1 MSLSPLLNL
10 NSTPCKKRKCENS
23 LHTLE
28 TTPIQHNLKNVSPIC
43 FEESPFQSEKSKKN
57 HLKAEIDENVNNEQ
71 QNKKKLKGNNWSQN
85 EDEMLKN
92 AVSMYSGRNWKDIA
106 AMVPGRTHSQ
116 CSQRWRRIQPF
127 KNRQAWTKEEDKTL
141 VELVQKNGCNWS
153 LISSFIEGRTGKQVR
168 ERYLNKL
175 DPKINRNRFTAEE
188 DLKILKLYRQI
199 GARWREISKSFEG
212 RPENMIKNRFYS
224 FIKKKYDDCLISREK
239 DRQKEEEI
247 FKFINSGSNE
257 HINLKKLSSGLLKNG
272 REKNEEKMSAIE
284 TTKFPV
290 DIMKKEGFIAYAAR
304 NETPLTKENSSAHQ
318 SGSKNYFNNEENI
331 FQYLMN
337 ENQENNL
344 NENRNEIFLRENL
357 KEKDE
362 KESPKKQTFAES
374 EVKRDEFND
383 PIDRMEFL
391 TKKKKVIENLLVSL
405 LGKIQDCEIKKE
417 LFHQ

>member
-10 NSTPCKKRKCENS
+10 NSTPCKKRKCDSS
-23 LHTLE
+23 LHPLE
-28 TTPIQHNLKNVSPIC
+28 ATPFKQNLKNLSPIR
-43 FEESPFQSEKSKKN
+43 FEESPFQSEKSKKTN
-57 HLKAEIDENVNNEQ
+57 LKTEMDENLNNEQ
-71 QNKKKLKGNNWSQN
+71 QNKKKQKGNNWSQN

-92 AVSMYSGRNWKDIA
+92 AVNMYSGRNWKDIA

-127 KNRQAWTKEEDKTL
+127 KNRQAWTKQEDKTL
-141 VELVQKNGCNWS
+141 VDLVQKNGCNWA

-224 FIKKKYDDCLISREK
+224 FIKKKYDDCLISRERS
-239 DRQKEEEI
+239 RQKEEEI

-257 HINLKKLSSGLLKNG
+257 HINLKKLSSGLKNG
-272 REKNEEKMSAIE
+272 REKNEEKMETIE

-290 DIMKKEGFIAYAAR
+290 DFMKKEGFIAYARR

-344 NENRNEIFLRENL
+344 NGNQNEIFLGENQN
-357 KEKDE
+357 EKDQ
-362 KESPKKQTFAES
+362 KENPKEQKFPTES
-374 EVKRDEFND
+374 ELKKDEFND
-383 PIDRMEFL
+383 PMDRMEFL
-391 TKKKKVIENLLVSL
+391 TKKKKVIESLLVNL